1 MHFPDQV
8 DGTFPMSGGMMRQ
21 CEPDVFEDEAL
32 MEAQRTT
39 PMVIL
44 HAKGDRVQNPSMS
57 EGAYQRLLGHG
68 FHNVKF
74 LNPSGG
80 HPYDFLPVNEAIQ
93 YLDAMTTDDEKLLL
107 KYAQERLGKKDWRTV
122 GMALQHASDLEADD
136 SFKKIRD
143 AFESEASKSTESH
156 LKNIKKG
163 EYGKW
168 VDRFLRWHE
177 NFALADSA
185 KAVLEE
191 WDALAADHADAAKA
205 LATEASKAFNSRK
218 VNEGWELRKQ
228 MMLENFASPQ
238 YRKYKSGVEKKFGK
252 LHKLGTKKRR

>member
-1 MHFPDQV
+1 MCI
-8 DGTFPMSGGMMRQ
+8 R
-21 CEPDVFEDEAL
+21 
-32 MEAQRTT
+32 
-39 PMVIL
+39 
-44 HAKGDRVQNPSMS
+44 DR
-57 EGAYQRLLGHG
+57 AYQRLLGNG
-68 FHNVKF
+68 FTKVKF

-143 AFESEASKSTESH
+143 AFESEASKNTEGH

-185 KAVLEE
+185 KEVLEE

-218 VNEGWELRKQ
+218 INEGWELRKQ

-238 YRKYKSGVEKKFGK
+238 YRKYKSGVEEKFGK

>member
-1 MHFPDQV
+1 
-8 DGTFPMSGGMMRQ
+8 
-21 CEPDVFEDEAL
+21 
-32 MEAQRTT
+32 
-39 PMVIL
+39 MVIL
-44 HAKGDRVQNPSMS
+44 HAKGDRVQNPSLS
-57 EGAYQRLLGHG
+57 EGAYQRLLGNG
-68 FHNVKF
+68 FTKVKF

-143 AFESEASKSTESH
+143 AFESEASKNTEGH

-177 NFALADSA
+177 DFALADSA
-185 KAVLEE
+185 KEVAPE

-205 LATEASKAFNSRK
+205 LATEASKAFKSRK
-218 VNEGWELRKQ
+218 VKEGWELRKQ
-228 MMLENFASPQ
+228 IVLENFASPQ